1 MTDIRYTENLIQK
14 GNERKRLTKQLA
26 QLVEKVADQI
36 ADSVPEGTIVTVD
49 GKTLKTKV
57 LRSNVGTMRTL
68 GVEVFDHD
76 TLAEEYRIFNDDAP
90 GASYYLHN
98 DFQVLVDNA
107 TRDEFL
113 WFANHLPEIVS
124 AFEAVEDDIIEALRE
139 GFEKLR
145 KLAEPK

>member
-1 MTDIRYTENLIQK
+1 
-14 GNERKRLTKQLA
+14 
-26 QLVEKVADQI
+26 
-36 ADSVPEGTIVTVD
+36 
-49 GKTLKTKV
+49 
-57 LRSNVGTMRTL
+57 
-68 GVEVFDHD
+68 
-76 TLAEEYRIFNDDAP
+76 
-90 GASYYLHN
+90 
-98 DFQVLVDNA
+98 VDNA